1 MTGMTLDEAVK
12 WLRAHVGDLRSAA
25 QFLRESPWGAKLAA
39 NVAAMDRAADKGTL
53 AIAALEAARADA
65 ERLAFLASE
74 PVIEGFVG
82 VEKDIDDYAFD
93 AAEEAGRDEPNE
105 ADMLTGLRRLIDAA
119 IDQARRK
126 GEP

>member
-1 MTGMTLDEAVK
+1 MDDLIERLRYEADISD
-12 WLRAHVGDLRSAA
+12 RPD
-25 QFLRESPWGAKLAA
+25 Q
-39 NVAAMDRAADKGTL
+39 MDRLNALADEF
-53 AIAALEAARADA
+53 AAALEAARADA

-82 VEKDIDDYAFD
+82 VEKDIDDYALD

-119 IDQARRK
+119 LARAR
-126 GEP
+126 GEG